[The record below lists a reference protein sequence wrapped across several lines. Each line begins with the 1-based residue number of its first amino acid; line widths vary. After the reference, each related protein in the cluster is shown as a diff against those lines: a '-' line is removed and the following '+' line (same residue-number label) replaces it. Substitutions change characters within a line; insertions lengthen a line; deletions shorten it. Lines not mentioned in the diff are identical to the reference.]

1 MTTTKFD
8 PWPLT
13 VQPAILET
21 EDRFHFFLQKG
32 YKKDHRVVYINLR
45 KSVPEGLKEK

>member
-13 VQPAILET
+13 VQPALLEI
-21 EDRFHFFLQKG
+21 EDFFSPFSSSE
-32 YKKDHRVVYINLR
+32 KKDHRVVYINLR
-45 KSVPEGLKEK
+45 KSMPEGLKEK